1 MSPKKNYRRS
11 PNAVANYWLIGITI
25 FIGILS
31 GFLFILAFTLN
42 ADVEILPPPKRATI
56 FYDIHKKEYTRIYVE
71 NRLEVPLQKIP
82 DNLKKAIINVEDA
95 RFFEH
100 SGIDLRA
107 IARALWVDIKGGG
120 YIEGGSTITQQLARN
135 ILLTQKK
142 AITRK
147 IQEVFLAMKI
157 EQNYTK
163 EEILER
169 YLNQIYLGH
178 GTYGVEAA
186 SRLYFG
192 KSVTQLELH
201 QIALLA
207 GLPKSP
213 NGYSPYS
220 NPTGAKQRRNVVLSQ
235 MAKYGSISQAQAE
248 LYKKKPLDVVP
259 LAASKRKAAY
269 FIDYVIRK
277 LEGTIDEESLYTGG
291 YQVYTTIDPLVQ
303 EAANEAVATLT
314 GGTPDALGVLQPQ
327 IALVAVDPRT
337 GYIKAMIG
345 GRDFSNTQLNRAVY
359 AYRQPGST
367 IKPFVY
373 TTALE
378 SKSYTPNSVIV
389 DEPVSYPS
397 ANGKLWA
404 PQNYDRQFRGPITL
418 RRALEE
424 SVNTVTVKL
433 VEQLGPS
440 KVISVAKQM
449 GLKSLVVSGPTN
461 DLNLAAMALGGLTKG
476 VTPLELT
483 MAYTP
488 LANQGIKVEPI
499 AVLEVRD
506 ADGNVIFEDRPR
518 KKVAISETTA
528 YMITDMLRGVI
539 MRGTGRAAMLD
550 RPAAGK
556 TGTTNDNTNAW
567 FVGYTPDLLATV
579 WIGNDSQ
586 NKPIRINGVSVGS
599 GRAAAIWATFMRKA
613 LANTPPS
620 DFVPPAQMVTE
631 IEICSISGQLATPNC
646 PEVKYE
652 SFLPGTEPTENCQVH
667 NPAPF
672 VPGYAPTSPNQ
683 PASPAPAPS
692 GNPSGLIPAPN
703 PNTTD
708 QPTQSKP
715 APAPTPAPKRHRV
728 IVKICSES
736 GLLATPYCPDG
747 LTVAEI
753 FVEGEEPRSY
763 CNIHKEH

>member
-11 PNAVANYWLIGITI
+11 TNATPNYWIIAITI
-25 FIGILS
+25 LIGILS
-31 GFLFILAFTLN
+31 GFVFILAFTIN
-42 ADVEILPPPKRATI
+42 TDVEILPPPKRATV
-56 FYDIHKKEYTRIYVE
+56 FYDINKKEYTRIYVE

-82 DNLKKAIINVEDA
+82 DNLKKAIVNVEDA

-157 EQNYTK
+157 ERNYTK

-169 YLNQIYLGH
+169 YLNQIYFGH

-192 KSVTQLELH
+192 KSVTQLDLH

-213 NGYSPYS
+213 NGYSPYT
-220 NPTGAKQRRNVVLSQ
+220 NPSGAKQRRAVVLNQ
-235 MAKYGSISQAQAE
+235 MAKYGSITQAQAE
-248 LYKKKPLDVVP
+248 MYKKKPLDVVP

-291 YQVYTTIDPLVQ
+291 YQVYTTIDPLIQ

-359 AYRQPGST
+359 AHRQPGST

-378 SKSYTPNSVIV
+378 SKAYTPNTVIV

-397 ANGKLWA
+397 ATGKPWA

-433 VEQLGPS
+433 VDQLGPS
-440 KVISVAKQM
+440 KVISVARQM
-449 GLKSLVVSGPTN
+449 GLQSLVVSGPTN

-476 VTPLELT
+476 VTPLELS

-506 ADGNVIFEDRPR
+506 ADGNLLFEDRPR

-539 MRGTGRAAMLD
+539 MRGTGRAAIID

-586 NKPIRINGVSVGS
+586 NNPIRINGVSIGS
-599 GRAAAIWATFMRKA
+599 GRAAAIWATFMQKA

-620 DFVPPAQMVTE
+620 DFVPPAQMATE
-631 IEICSISGQLATPNC
+631 IEICSISGQLTTTIC
-646 PEVKYE
+646 PDVKYE
-652 SFLPGTEPTENCQVH
+652 SFLPGTEPTESCRLH
-667 NPAPF
+667 NPAPP
-672 VPGYAPTSPNQ
+672 VQESAPTSPV
-683 PASPAPAPS
+683 SPISPIS
-692 GNPSGLIPAPN
+692 
-703 PNTTD
+703 
-708 QPTQSKP
+708 
-715 APAPTPAPKRHRV
+715 PTPAPGNHSSPVPAPNISDIPAHANPTPTPVPKRRRV
-728 IVKICSES
+728 IAKICSES
-736 GLLATPYCPDG
+736 GLLATPYCPES